1 MAATI
6 DFTQF
11 RAEDGSNTKRRIQG
25 IYTGPAAYVTGG
37 DPFLPGDVK
46 LGQIDI
52 LDFTTASDN
61 PFTTA
66 YSLVYDYVNNRV
78 IWLVQTTGLQVANG
92 VALNTISARFE
103 AIGR

>member
-1 MAATI
+1 MAPVI

-11 RAEDGSNTKRRIQG
+11 RAEDGSHTKRRTQG

-37 DPFLPGDVK
+37 DPFTPGDVK

-52 LDFTTASDN
+52 LDFTTAADS

-66 YSLVYDYVNNRV
+66 YSLVYDPVNQKV

-92 VALNTISARFE
+92 VALNAASARFE

>member
-1 MAATI
+1 MAANV

-11 RAEDGSNTKRRIQG
+11 RGEDGSNTKRRMQG

-37 DPFLPGDVK
+37 DPLLPGDVK
-46 LGQIDI
+46 LGSIDL
-52 LDFTTASDN
+52 LDFTTANDS

-66 YSLVYDYVNNRV
+66 YALVYDYVNQKV
-78 IWLVQTTGLQVANG
+78 IWLVQTTGVQVGNG
-92 VALNTISARFE
+92 TVLSAASARFE

>member
-1 MAATI
+1 MAATV

-11 RAEDGSNTKRRIQG
+11 RGEDESSTKRRMSG
-25 IYTGPAAYVTGG
+25 IYTGPASYVTGG
-37 DPFLPGDVK
+37 DPLLPGDVK

-52 LDFTTASDN
+52 LDFVTAADN

-66 YSLVYDYVNNRV
+66 YNLVYDYVNQKV
-78 IWLVQTTGLQVANG
+78 IWLVQTTGLQVAN
-92 VALNTISARFE
+92 ATNLSTLSARFE